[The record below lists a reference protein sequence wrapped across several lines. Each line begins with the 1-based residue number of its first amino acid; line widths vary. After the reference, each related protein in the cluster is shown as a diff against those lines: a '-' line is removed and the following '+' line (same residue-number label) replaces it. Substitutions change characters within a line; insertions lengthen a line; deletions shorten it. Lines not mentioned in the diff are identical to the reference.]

1 MHVGILCFGS
11 CVLIVF
17 STLIALENKGR
28 YDHGYDEGWAD
39 CEDIHNKFQMSPDDD
54 AVLKVLKESIK
65 DYAKKTDA
73 YERGDIK
80 AIDSMK
86 DFGELKHG
94 VWEIFIYRKGV

>member
-1 MHVGILCFGS
+1 MHTGIMVYTS
-11 CVLIVF
+11 AVLIVVAML
-17 STLIALENKGR
+17 TLLYRKSE
-28 YDHGYDEGWAD
+28 YDHGYNEGWAD
-39 CEDIHNKFQMSPDDD
+39 CEDIHNKYEMSPDDD

-80 AIDSMK
+80 AIDSIK

-94 VWEIFIYRKGV
+94 VWEIFIYRKEV